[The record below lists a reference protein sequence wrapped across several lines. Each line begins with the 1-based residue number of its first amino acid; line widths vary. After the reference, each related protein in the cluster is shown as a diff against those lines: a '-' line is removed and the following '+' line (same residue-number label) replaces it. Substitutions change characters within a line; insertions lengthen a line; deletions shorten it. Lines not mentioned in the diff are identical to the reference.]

1 MENKKKEN
9 ELNELIHASMQLND
23 TTSPDLNKRLKVSLY
38 QREALL
44 RQTAPIRA
52 VPLWFVPMIL
62 NVITFSLFA
71 ILALSVITNPFFA
84 RLAAGLCI
92 YMGAAGIL
100 LTAVGVKRTDMKKDL
115 TVHIQKRGV
124 LA

>member
-23 TTSPDLNKRLKVSLY
+23 TPSPDLNKRLKVSLY
-38 QREALL
+38 QREAIL
-44 RQTAPIRA
+44 
-52 VPLWFVPMIL
+52 PLWFVPMIL